1 MNPWG
6 RCRRPGP
13 SKAGITSL
21 TTDKRKGHLRLRT
34 ANRGGSQPARLE
46 PLANVYHLGEDL
58 LTNLG
63 PVWDRHRAASRGVAP
78 LSRFG
83 STATGRAG
91 GQHLATEP
99 GFAPVRS
106 SLPRSSARSVSL
118 LKAMRARSW
127 VWRGRAEASRQG
139 RARYRIGLCA
149 TGQGLG

>member
-46 PLANVYHLGEDL
+46 PLANVYHVGEDL

-63 PVWDRHRAASRGVAP
+63 PVGPSSGGLERRGAAVAVRLNCDTAVRHAAADANR
-78 LSRFG
+78 
-83 STATGRAG
+83 T
-91 GQHLATEP
+91 
-99 GFAPVRS
+99 
-106 SLPRSSARSVSL
+106 
-118 LKAMRARSW
+118 
-127 VWRGRAEASRQG
+127 
-139 RARYRIGLCA
+139 
-149 TGQGLG
+149 